1 MWRYSGKSR
10 LIVEFF
16 TTMIITAIIHS
27 LLLDVLDKDL
37 DITNRI
43 EKIVVLENAY
53 STVDPLVKDVK
64 YTEIQD
70 YYKES

>member
-1 MWRYSGKSR
+1 
-10 LIVEFF
+10 
-16 TTMIITAIIHS
+16 MIITAIIHS

-37 DITNRI
+37 EITNRI

-53 STVDPLVKDVK
+53 STVDPLVKDAK